1 MRKLVIAGVVLAG
14 MLQTACGWLESP
26 VGKVE
31 VELQNPIIPGF
42 SPDPSVVAVGEDY
55 YIVNSTFHY
64 FPGVPIY
71 HSRDLQNWKQIG
83 NVLDRPSQLPLEQS
97 NASLGIYAPTIR
109 YHEGTYYMITTNV
122 GGGGNFMVTATDPAG
137 PWSEPIWL
145 EQQGIDPSLYF
156 EDGIC
161 YMVSNPDNTITLCE
175 IDPVTGATLSPGMP
189 IWRGTGDRFPEG
201 PHIYKKDGWYYLL
214 ISEGGTE
221 LAHKLTIARSRF
233 IYGPY
238 EAHPDNPILTH
249 CSLVAQESNIQ
260 GTGHGDFFEAADG
273 TWWVV
278 FLAYRRYGGDFHH
291 LGRETFLAPVTWKGG
306 WPEINGGEPIAE
318 RMTVRMAKEPEK
330 PQPLSLHY
338 DFSTI
343 GPEWMH
349 IQHPVAENYRVKDG
363 VLTLTGNGDGFDWGG
378 WHPTALLR
386 RQQAPECRFGTK
398 VRLQGDGEA
407 GVAIYQTHNGHIEF
421 LVRREKGRSSAMVR
435 IRLHGLLHEQAVTP
449 LSQPEARLDVRA
461 YGDHYEFDLNGKPF
475 ASLETKL
482 VSTEMAG
489 GFTGVT
495 VGPYCR
501 SGKADFTGFDWV
513 E

>member
-1 MRKLVIAGVVLAG
+1 
-14 MLQTACGWLESP
+14 
-26 VGKVE
+26 
-31 VELQNPIIPGF
+31 
-42 SPDPSVVAVGEDY
+42 
-55 YIVNSTFHY
+55 
-64 FPGVPIY
+64 
-71 HSRDLQNWKQIG
+71 
-83 NVLDRPSQLPLEQS
+83 
-97 NASLGIYAPTIR
+97 
-109 YHEGTYYMITTNV
+109 
-122 GGGGNFMVTATDPAG
+122 
-137 PWSEPIWL
+137 
-145 EQQGIDPSLYF
+145 
-156 EDGIC
+156 
-161 YMVSNPDNTITLCE
+161 
-175 IDPVTGATLSPGMP
+175 
-189 IWRGTGDRFPEG
+189 
-201 PHIYKKDGWYYLL
+201 
-214 ISEGGTE
+214 
-221 LAHKLTIARSRF
+221 
-233 IYGPY
+233 
-238 EAHPDNPILTH
+238 
-249 CSLVAQESNIQ
+249 
-260 GTGHGDFFEAADG
+260 
-273 TWWVV
+273 
-278 FLAYRRYGGDFHH
+278 
-291 LGRETFLAPVTWKGG
+291 
-306 WPEINGGEPIAE
+306 
-318 RMTVRMAKEPEK
+318 
-330 PQPLSLHY
+330 
-338 DFSTI
+338 
-343 GPEWMH
+343 
-349 IQHPVAENYRVKDG
+349 VAENYRVKDG